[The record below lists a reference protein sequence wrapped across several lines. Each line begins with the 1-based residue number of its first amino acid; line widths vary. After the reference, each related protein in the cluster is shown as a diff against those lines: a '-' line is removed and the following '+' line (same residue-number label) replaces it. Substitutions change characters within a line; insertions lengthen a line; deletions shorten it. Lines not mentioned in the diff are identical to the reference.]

1 MGKRIMGIDFQRVT
15 YSYDDVKSKQF
26 RLTLDGI
33 NLHIESNNEFI
44 AVLGHT
50 GSGKSTMIQHMN
62 ALLTPLSGEVVVFG
76 TKVTNKLT
84 QGLKEIRKN
93 VGIVFQ
99 FPEYQLFEETV
110 LKDIMFGPKNFGL
123 SPDEAK
129 EKAIEA
135 SKSIGVLEEL
145 LGRSPFTLS
154 GGQMRRVA
162 IAGVLASMPRVL
174 ILDEPTVGL
183 DPKGKKELMSL
194 LQEIQTK
201 HQISII
207 IVTHD
212 MNVVSKYVKRTIVL
226 SNGKVV
232 FDGDK
237 FELFQQIDL
246 LKQYNLDLPEISQ
259 IAISLSKQFGF
270 VLPFIPLHIEELV
283 TILSEVGESSE

>member
-1 MGKRIMGIDFQRVT
+1 MGIDFQRVT

-26 RLTLDGI
+26 RLTLDEI

-44 AVLGHT
+44 AILGHT
-50 GSGKSTMIQHMN
+50 GSGKSTLIQHMN
-62 ALLTPLSGEVVVFG
+62 ALLTPLSGDVIVFG
-76 TKVTNKLT
+76 TKVTSKLT

-123 SPDEAK
+123 TTEEAK
-129 EKAIEA
+129 QKAIEA
-135 SKSIGVLEEL
+135 SKSIGILEDL

-183 DPKGKKELMSL
+183 DPKGKKELMRL
-194 LQEIQTK
+194 LQEIQVK

-226 SNGKVV
+226 SKGKIV

-237 FELFQQIDL
+237 FELFQQTKL
-246 LKQYNLDLPEISQ
+246 LKEYNLDLPEISQ
-259 IAISLSKQFGF
+259 IAISLSTQFGF
-270 VLPFIPLHIEELV
+270 DLPYIPLHIEELV
-283 TILSEVGESSE
+283 EILSTVGESNE